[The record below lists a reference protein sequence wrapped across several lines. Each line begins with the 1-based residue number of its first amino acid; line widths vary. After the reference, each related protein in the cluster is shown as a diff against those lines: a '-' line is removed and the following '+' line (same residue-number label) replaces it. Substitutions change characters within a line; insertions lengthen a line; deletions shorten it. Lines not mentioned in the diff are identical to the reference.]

1 LQQCLQGYCIIT
13 GISIINWEIVM
24 ILKLDENRPS
34 KVTHLATFSDA
45 TVYPAK
51 PSGRPLASME
61 AYSGAQAALERAWA
75 LVATS
80 HPTAAAKAYVEAHWV
95 RYAWL
100 LASLPPLKPGMRVL
114 EVGASIVASVL
125 KQAGAE
131 VSVAYHELEPEW
143 ASRHRDE
150 GIQGV
155 AVELLRDPLPYA
167 ANSFDLIL
175 CDQVLEHLPLAA
187 DFLICQ
193 MLHLLKPDGVLVV
206 SVPNFAV
213 WEKRIQ
219 LLKGANPQDPMD
231 SAYLYYA
238 HHREPVMKELLEML
252 ASCGGIATLARWT
265 EFALPR
271 SPWRQWLW
279 AIRCLARGRL
289 GSLMRRL
296 YPATRDYIVI
306 HCTKNEKAV
315 FPEEGRLP
323 PLIRSREFMRK
334 NGF

>member
-1 LQQCLQGYCIIT
+1 
-13 GISIINWEIVM
+13 M
-24 ILKLDENRPS
+24 ILKLDENRPT
-34 KVTHLATFSDA
+34 KVTLFSPFPA
-45 TVYPAK
+45 STVYPPM
-51 PSGRPLASME
+51 PSGRPLASIE
-61 AYSGAQAALERAWA
+61 AYNEAEASLGRTWN

-95 RYAWL
+95 RYVWL
-100 LASLPPLKPGMRVL
+100 LASLPPIKPGMRVL

-143 ASRHRDE
+143 AARHRDE

-155 AVELLRDPLPYA
+155 AVELLRDALPFA
-167 ANSFDLIL
+167 ADSFDLIL
-175 CDQVLEHLPLAA
+175 CDQVLEHLPLSA
-187 DFLICQ
+187 DFLIRQ
-193 MLHLLKPDGVLVV
+193 MLHLLKPNGILVV

-213 WEKRIQ
+213 WEKRLQ
-219 LLKGANPQDPMD
+219 LLQGANPQDPMD
-231 SAYLYYA
+231 PAYLYYA
-238 HHREPVMKELLEML
+238 HHREPVMQEMLEML
-252 ASCGGIATLARWT
+252 MACGGSITLARWT

-306 HCTKNEKAV
+306 HCTKNGGAA
-315 FPEEGRLP
+315 FPEEGRMP
-323 PLIRSREFMRK
+323 PLMRSREFMRK
-334 NGF
+334 NEGATMGARPS